1 MTVHLRQYNKA
12 SSLRS
17 DGSRNFV
24 HPADVRGRFHRKRNV
39 AFAALTVLL
48 ASLPFVQVGGHP
60 SVFLDVQH
68 RRFYLMGATFNAQD
82 LWLLFFLLTGI
93 GFSLILVTTLWG
105 RIWCGYACPQ
115 TVFLEGLFRPIERLL
130 EGPRSA
136 RLRRNAGPWTLDK
149 VWRKALKQ
157 LIYLAL
163 AFAIAHLITAYFVS
177 LPALY
182 EMVSKRP
189 SEHPEAFAWAA
200 ALTGILYFN
209 FAWFREQLCLIVCPY
224 GRLQSVL
231 TDRDT
236 LVIGYDEKRGEP
248 RGKKTQT
255 GVGDCVDCSRCVVVC
270 PTGIDIRNGLQIDCI
285 GCARCIDACDEV
297 MDKLGRP
304 AGLVRYDSQKGLA
317 GEARRVWRPRIA
329 LYAILGV
336 IGCIAAGL
344 AVGQRS
350 SFEANLLR
358 LRDAP
363 PFVVDE
369 GRVRNAFEVH
379 LVNKQSRDVVFE
391 LSGGEDPRL
400 RYTIS
405 MPRLVLPELQDQR
418 VPVFVDF
425 AQDAVESG
433 ERAQLEV
440 RANGE
445 LVRTLPMPLLA
456 PAHRGPTHSGPRST
470 R

>member
-1 MTVHLRQYNKA
+1 MAVHLPVYNKA

-17 DGSRNFV
+17 DGSRNYV
-24 HPADVRGRFHRKRNV
+24 HPADVRGRFNRVRNI

-60 SVFLDVQH
+60 AVFLDVQH
-68 RRFYLMGATFNAQD
+68 RRFYLLGATFNAQD

-93 GFSLILVTTLWG
+93 GFALILVTTLWG

-115 TVFLEGLFRPIERLL
+115 TVFLEGLFRPIERLI
-130 EGPRSA
+130 EGPRSE
-136 RLRRNAGPWTLDK
+136 RLRRNAGPWTFDK
-149 VWRKALKQ
+149 LVRKGLKHA
-157 LIYLAL
+157 IYLAL

-182 EMVSKRP
+182 EMVTERP

-200 ALTGILYFN
+200 TLTGILYFN

-231 TDRDT
+231 SDRDT
-236 LVIGYDEKRGEP
+236 MVIGYDEKRGEP
-248 RGKKTQT
+248 RGKK
-255 GVGDCVDCSRCVVVC
+255 GSAGAGDCVDCNRCVVVC

-297 MDKLGRP
+297 MVKLSRP
-304 AGLVRYDSQKGLA
+304 KGLIRYDSQKGLA
-317 GEARRVWRPRIA
+317 GEPRRVWRPRIA
-329 LYAILGV
+329 LYSALGI
-336 IGCIAAGL
+336 IGCIAAGV
-344 AVGQRS
+344 AVGQRT

-363 PFVVDE
+363 PFVVDQ

-379 LVNKQSRDVVFE
+379 LVNKQSRDAVFE
-391 LSGGEDPRL
+391 LSGKTDERL
-400 RYTIS
+400 RYTVS
-405 MPRLVLPELQDQR
+405 MPRIVLPELRDQR
-418 VPVFVDF
+418 VPVFVEF
-425 AQDAVESG
+425 ADGAVQSG
-433 ERAQLEV
+433 QRAQLEV
-440 RANGE
+440 RIDGQ
-445 LVRTLPMPLLA
+445 LVRTLSLPLLA
-456 PAHRGPTHSGPRST
+456 PVRR
-470 R
+470 